1 MPDVEMSDEQFK
13 KAEEHVTRTVN
24 LLDMELQTSGI
35 PIGFFL
41 VGMARFI
48 GHAIRKATSALGP
61 ERREEQI
68 EAFSKIISDNATAGD
83 NIDETE
89 NEE

>member
-1 MPDVEMSDEQFK
+1 MSDEQFK
-13 KAEEHVTRTVN
+13 KAEEHVARTVN

-35 PIGFFL
+35 PMGFFL

-68 EAFSKIISDNATAGD
+68 EAFFKIIKDNATDGD
-83 NIDETE
+83 HSGTE